1 MRVCVID
8 GHGGGLGSRLV
19 RELRADLSPGHE
31 LIGLGMTQAAAAAM
45 GEAGAAR
52 ICIGPEAIT
61 ETVRTA
67 DVILAPLNVLFPD
80 RDQREVTATMVQTIL
95 EARCRKILLPLNRF
109 RVEVAGTESHKLEH
123 LIATSL
129 SRVRTLLSGVPES

>member
-19 RELRADLSPGHE
+19 RELRTDLKPVHE

-45 GEAGAAR
+45 GEAGAER
-52 ICIGPEAIT
+52 ICVGPEAIAK
-61 ETVRTA
+61 TVRTA
-67 DVILAPLNVLFPD
+67 DVILAPLNVLFPG
-80 RDQREVTATMVQTIL
+80 RDQREITSIMVQAIL

-109 RVEVAGTESHKLEH
+109 RVEVAGTESHKLEQ

-129 SRVRTLLSGVPES
+129 SRVRSLLSDAAAS